1 MMITTSIISA
11 QRGNRTSKNANV
23 AKIIGKV
30 IDASTKNPI
39 EYSNL
44 VLLQSIDST
53 QVNGTITNSEG
64 HFVIEGVKPSNYLL
78 KVSFIGYETIYI
90 NDLEINSKSNS
101 LDLGEIKLL
110 PTSYEIESATVIA
123 NKTPIEY
130 HIDKK
135 VINVSE
141 QSTSISGTAVE
152 VLENVP
158 SVNVDIEGNVS
169 LRGSGSFTLL
179 IDGRPTILDANDAL
193 QQIPASTIDNIEIV
207 TNPSAKYDPEGASG
221 IINIIMKKSKYV
233 GMSAIINAHVGLDEK
248 YGTDFITNYRTNGY
262 SFYVGADYRNS
273 NYPGSGQENRVTF
286 NDEFESFLNSTN
298 TNTRGRD
305 GYNFQGGA
313 DFTFNKKNQLGL
325 SLRYGDRTSK
335 SNSFVNFHEY
345 TNPVTTE
352 RNYENISN
360 RERGGDRFSSS
371 MNYRHIFGENQHEII
386 GDLDFSYSNG
396 EEFSIN
402 EYYEEDG
409 TLSSGRKN
417 TEYGPSRRFRGKID
431 YTLPIGNQNKIETGL
446 QAEIGRSD
454 DDTKSYIFDAN
465 NGNYIFQKDY
475 SYLVEYSRNIYSV
488 YSMYNSKLNKF
499 GYQLGL
505 RGEFTDRLV
514 FIPDSSQSSVINRW
528 DYFPTIH
535 TSYSF
540 NEIVQLMASYTKR
553 IRRPRGYYLEPF
565 LTWEDQNNVRQ
576 GNPDLE
582 PEYINSFEIA
592 YMTHIDEV
600 ILSLESY
607 YRERENK
614 IERVRA
620 VYDTNVTITT
630 VKNVGT
636 DYTLGAEFMVNADLL
651 NFWNLNFMGDLSQYK
666 LEGTFEGRDY
676 ARENF
681 NWSLRL
687 NNTFMITPSTKLQ
700 VNGRYRGPSISAQG
714 DYEGYFSTDVAL
726 RQDLWERKMSITLQV
741 RDIFQTSKRE
751 GTSFGPGFESYHFS
765 QRKSPIVMLNFS
777 LNLNNFKQKRD
788 RSQKNGEDGG
798 EEEF

>member
-1 MMITTSIISA
+1 MIIISNISA
-11 QRGNRTSKNANV
+11 QRGNRKLKNANGS
-23 AKIIGKV
+23 KIVGKV
-30 IDASTKNPI
+30 IDASAKNPI
-39 EYSNL
+39 EYTNI
-44 VLLQSIDST
+44 VLLRSSDSS
-53 QVNGTITNSEG
+53 QVSGTITNDKGKFSLS
-64 HFVIEGVKPSNYLL
+64 GVVTNQYIL
-78 KVSFIGYETIYI
+78 KVSFIGYESIFVNNIDI
-90 NDLEINSKSNS
+90 NNSTKVLDLE
-101 LDLGEIKLL
+101 
-110 PTSYEIESATVIA
+110 EIELHPISYQIDGTTVIA

-193 QQIPASTIDNIEIV
+193 QQLPASTIDKIEIV
-207 TNPSAKYDPEGASG
+207 TNPSAKYDPEGVSG
-221 IINIIMKKSKYV
+221 IINIIIKKGEYS
-233 GMSAIINAHVGLDEK
+233 GISAIINTHVGLDEK
-248 YGTDFITNYRTNGY
+248 YGGDFITNYKTNGTSLY
-262 SFYVGADYRNS
+262 FGADYRNS
-273 NYPGSGQENRVTF
+273 NYPGTGQENRVTY
-286 NDEFESFLNSTN
+286 NDEFASFLNSTN

-305 GYNFQGGA
+305 GYNLTGGA
-313 DFTFNKKNQLGL
+313 DFTFDKSNQLGL
-325 SLRYGDRTSK
+325 SLRYGDRTSA
-335 SNSFVNFHEY
+335 SNSLVNYYEY
-345 TNPVTTE
+345 TNPPTSETYY
-352 RNYENISN
+352 NNISD
-360 RERGGDRFSSS
+360 RERGGNRFSSS
-371 MNYRHIFGENQHEII
+371 LNYRHIFGENQHEIT
-386 GDLDFSYSNG
+386 GDLDYSLSNG
-396 EEFSIN
+396 EEFTIN
-402 EYYEEDG
+402 EYYDEDG
-409 TLSSGRKN
+409 SIYSGRKN
-417 TEYGPSRRFRGKID
+417 TEDGPSRRFRGKID
-431 YTLPIGNQNKIETGL
+431 YTLPLSVQNRFEAGV

-465 NGNYIFQKDY
+465 GGDYIFQKDY
-475 SYLVEYSRNIYSV
+475 SYLVEYSRNIYSI
-488 YSMYNSKLNKF
+488 YSLYNSKEAKF
-499 GYQLGL
+499 GYQFGL
-505 RGEFTDRLV
+505 RGEFTDRLI

-540 NEIVQLMASYTKR
+540 NELVQVMASYTRR

-576 GNPDLE
+576 GNPELE

-592 YMTHIDEV
+592 YQTHVQEV
-600 ILSLESY
+600 ILSLEGY
-607 YRERENK
+607 YRERKNK

-620 VYDTNVTITT
+620 VYDTNVTISTPF
-630 VKNVGT
+630 NVGT
-636 DYTLGAEFMVNADLL
+636 DYTLGTEFMIDADLL

-666 LEGTFEGRDY
+666 LEGTFEDKDY

-687 NNTFMITPSTKLQ
+687 NNTFMITPSTKFQ

-726 RQDLWERKMSITLQV
+726 RQDLWERKMSITLQF

-751 GTSFGPGFESYHFS
+751 GTTSGPGFESYTYS
-765 QRKSPIVMLNFS
+765 QRKAPIVLLNFT
-777 LNLNNFKQKRD
+777 LNLNNFKQKSD
-788 RSQKNGEDGG
+788 RNRQNGEDNGG
-798 EEEF
+798 EEF